1 MAKFEWDSKKAE
13 SNRKKHRVSFEEAI
27 TAFDDP
33 FALIAPDEVHS
44 TPGEKREWLI
54 GEAEPGV
61 LVIVFTLRAGRQKVR
76 IISARRANKKERTL
90 YEEAK
95 RIPV

>member
-1 MAKFEWDSKKAE
+1 MRFGWDARKAA
-13 SNRKKHRVSFEEAI
+13 SNRSKHGISFSEAI

-33 FALIAPDEVHS
+33 FALIEKDEAHS
-44 TPGEKREWLI
+44 TAHEARELLI

-61 LVIVFTLRAGRQKVR
+61 LVVIFTVREAGAVYR
-76 IISARRANKKERTL
+76 IISARRANRRERRL

-95 RIPV
+95 RIPL

>member
-1 MAKFEWDSKKAE
+1 MTARLRATKLSRHTFED
-13 SNRKKHRVSFEEAI
+13 AI

-33 FALIAPDEVHS
+33 YALIEKDEPHS
-44 TPGEKREWLI
+44 SAYELREMLI

-61 LVIVFTLRAGRQKVR
+61 LVVIFTVRKSGILYR
-76 IISARRANKKERTL
+76 IISARRATRREKRL

-95 RIPV
+95 RIPL

>member
-1 MAKFEWDSKKAE
+1 MTKFEWDPKKAA
-13 SNRKKHRVSFEEAI
+13 SNRKKHRVSFEDAI

-33 FALIAPDEVHS
+33 YALIAPDESQS
-44 TPGEKREWLI
+44 TAVEKREWLV

-61 LVIVFTLRAGRQKVR
+61 LVIIFTMRSSRQRVR
-76 IISARRANKKERTL
+76 IISARRANRKERKL

-95 RIPV
+95 GIPV

>member
-1 MAKFEWDSKKAE
+1 MAKFEWDPEKAA
-13 SNRKKHRVSFEEAI
+13 SNKRKHRVSFEEAI

-33 FALIAPDEVHS
+33 FALIAPDDAHS
-44 TPGEKREWLI
+44 TVEEKREWLI

-61 LVIVFTLRAGRQKVR
+61 LVIIFTLRAGRQKIR
-76 IISARRANKKERTL
+76 LISARRANRKERRL

>member
-1 MAKFEWDSKKAE
+1 MTKFEWDPKKAA
-13 SNRKKHRVSFEEAI
+13 SNRKKHRVSFEDAI

-33 FALIAPDEVHS
+33 YALIAPDESHS
-44 TPGEKREWLI
+44 TAVEKREWLV

-61 LVIVFTLRAGRQKVR
+61 LVIIFTMRSSRQRVR
-76 IISARRANKKERTL
+76 IISARRANRKERKL

-95 RIPV
+95 GIPV

>member
-1 MAKFEWDSKKAE
+1 MRFDWNENKARL
-13 SNRKKHRVSFEEAI
+13 NKIKHRVSFEEAI

-33 FALIAPDEVHS
+33 YALIEKDEEHS
-44 TPGEKREWLI
+44 THFELREILI

-61 LVIVFTLRAGRQKVR
+61 LVVIFTVRKTGTVYR
-76 IISARRANKKERTL
+76 IISARKATRKERRL

-95 RIPV
+95 RISL